1 MTAQQATVRVVRPAT
16 MLALVFAAAAGTRL
30 IPAFFGLWETDAPL
44 QWWASRAT
52 GFLAYVALWVAMIL
66 GLMISAR
73 GLDGVINRKTVL
85 ELHQQWTLS
94 AVVAIG
100 LHVAVIVTDEYVE
113 MSWLGAAVPGESA
126 YLPGPVALGTIGMWG
141 VAVLALS
148 SWLQRRVGYTT
159 WRVIHASAFGTFVIS
174 LVHGW
179 VSGTDSATVG
189 AQALYLGT
197 AALLFGAVV
206 FRVLYFPSKP
216 QAKPKAQAPAAPAR
230 SAVPDREAAA

>member
-1 MTAQQATVRVVRPAT
+1 VSAQQATVRAVRPAT
-16 MLALVFAAAAGTRL
+16 ILALAFAAVVGTRL
-30 IPAFFGLWETDAPL
+30 IPAFFGIWETEAPL
-44 QWWASRAT
+44 QWWASRAS
-52 GFLAYVALWVAMIL
+52 GFLAYVALWIAMIL

-94 AVVAIG
+94 AVLAIG

-113 MSWLGAAVPGESA
+113 MSWRGAAIPGESA

-159 WRVIHASAFGTFVIS
+159 WRVVHASAFGTFVIS

-179 VSGTDSATVG
+179 VAGTDSATVG

-197 AALLFGAVV
+197 AALLFGAIV
-206 FRVLYFPSKP
+206 FRILYFPSKP
-216 QAKPKAQAPAAPAR
+216 KRAAAKPAT
-230 SAVPDREAAA
+230 AAAGAAD

>member
-1 MTAQQATVRVVRPAT
+1 MTAGAVRPAT
-16 MLALVFAAAAGTRL
+16 LLALLFAAAASTQL
-30 IPAFFGLWETDAPL
+30 LPAFFGVWETDAPL

-52 GFLAYVALWVAMIL
+52 GFLAYVALWVSMIL

-100 LHVAVIVTDEYVE
+100 LHVAVIVTDEYVD
-113 MSWLGAAVPGESA
+113 MSWRGAAIPGESA
-126 YLPGPVALGTIGMWG
+126 YLPGSVALGTIGMWG

-179 VSGTDSATVG
+179 LAGTDSTTVG
-189 AQALYLGT
+189 AQALYLTT
-197 AALLFGAVV
+197 AALLFGGIV
-206 FRVLYFPSKP
+206 FRVLYFPTKP
-216 QAKPKAQAPAAPAR
+216 KPKAKRAVAPAAPA
-230 SAVPDREAAA
+230 AVEVSD